1 AVDEINALGG
11 IDGRKIEIFLE
22 DDEGR
27 PELAKTVIG
36 KLISENK
43 VHAIIGEVASS
54 NSLAAAPI
62 AQEAKI
68 PMISPASTNPKVTQV
83 GNYIFRACFV
93 DPFQGE
99 AMAKFALYNLNVK
112 RVAIL
117 DDVWSDYSKGLT
129 ETFTKTFTKLGGK
142 VISKQSYAQTD
153 PDFKAQLRAIRRLKP
168 DAIYLPGYYGQV
180 AIIAKQARE
189 LKMNMPLLGGD
200 GWDSPEL
207 WKLGGNALKNSY
219 ITNHLAVDNP
229 AEAVQKFI
237 EAYQTKFNVH
247 PDSLAALGY
256 DTIYI
261 LADALRRAKTT
272 DGQKLRD
279 ALAQT
284 KDFYGVTGKINYFD
298 ASRNPIKRAVILK
311 LEPQSSKFIYYSTI
325 LPSN

>member
-1 AVDEINALGG
+1 
-11 IDGRKIEIFLE
+11 
-22 DDEGR
+22 
-27 PELAKTVIG
+27 
-36 KLISENK
+36 
-43 VHAIIGEVASS
+43 
-54 NSLAAAPI
+54 
-62 AQEAKI
+62 
-68 PMISPASTNPKVTQV
+68 
-83 GNYIFRACFV
+83 
-93 DPFQGE
+93 
-99 AMAKFALYNLNVK
+99 
-112 RVAIL
+112 
-117 DDVWSDYSKGLT
+117 
-129 ETFTKTFTKLGGK
+129 
-142 VISKQSYAQTD
+142 
-153 PDFKAQLRAIRRLKP
+153 
-168 DAIYLPGYYGQV
+168 
-180 AIIAKQARE
+180 
-189 LKMNMPLLGGD
+189 MPLLGGD

-298 ASRNPIKRAVILK
+298 ASRNPIKPAVILK
-311 LEPQSSKFIYYSTI
+311 LESQSSKFIYYSTI